1 MAVPIRVLLVE
12 DHRLVAEGM
21 QALLAR
27 EGDIQVLGVAR
38 SVRDAVALAAAGDP
52 DVVIMD
58 YHLPDGTGAQAGER
72 IRKQRARPSLVFV
85 SGDESEEALLDAV
98 RAGACVFLPK
108 SRASADVVAA
118 VRRAAEGEMLIPA
131 AQLAALLTRAHE
143 RARDEA
149 ERARLRGQLTPR
161 EHEVLLLMANGLDN
175 KSIARELGLTL
186 TTVRSY
192 VQDILEKL
200 DAHSKLEAVAAA
212 ARLDI
217 LAA

>member
-12 DHRLVAEGM
+12 DHQLVAEGM

-27 EGDIQVLGVAR
+27 EADIDVVGIA
-38 SVRDAVALAAAGDP
+38 STVRDAVAMAAAGDP

-58 YHLPDGTGAQAGER
+58 YRLPDGTGAQAGER
-72 IRKQRARPSLVFV
+72 MRSQRSRPSLVFV
-85 SGDESEEALLDAV
+85 SGDESEEALINAV
-98 RAGACVFLPK
+98 HSGACVFLPK

-131 AQLAALLTRAHE
+131 AQLARLLTRAHQ
-143 RARDEA
+143 RTRDQA
-149 ERARLRGQLTPR
+149 ERQRLRAQFTRR

-175 KSIARELGLTL
+175 KSIARELGLTV

-212 ARLDI
+212 ARADL

>member
-12 DHRLVAEGM
+12 DHQLVAEGM

-27 EGDIQVLGVAR
+27 EGDIQVLGIAR
-38 SVRDAVALAAAGDP
+38 SVKDAVVLAAAGNP

-58 YHLPDGTGAQAGER
+58 YRLPDGTGAQAGER
-72 IRKQRARPSLVFV
+72 IRRQGTRPSLVFV
-85 SGDESEEALLDAV
+85 SGDESEEALLNAV

-108 SRASADVVAA
+108 SRASADVVTA

-131 AQLAALLTRAHE
+131 AQLASLLTRAHL
-143 RARDEA
+143 RARDDA
-149 ERARLRGQLTPR
+149 ERARLRAQLTPR

-175 KSIARELGLTL
+175 KSIARELGLTI

-200 DAHSKLEAVAAA
+200 EAHSKLEAVAAA

>member
-12 DHRLVAEGM
+12 DHQLVAEGM
-21 QALLAR
+21 QALLTR
-27 EGDIQVLGVAR
+27 EGDIQVLGIAR
-38 SVRDAVALAAAGDP
+38 SVKDAVVLAAAGNP

-58 YHLPDGTGAQAGER
+58 YRLPDGTGAQAGER
-72 IRKQRARPSLVFV
+72 IRRQGTRPSLVFV
-85 SGDESEEALLDAV
+85 SGDESEEALLNAV

-118 VRRAAEGEMLIPA
+118 VRLAAEGEMLIPA
-131 AQLAALLTRAHE
+131 AQLASLLTRAHQ
-143 RARDEA
+143 RARDDA
-149 ERARLRGQLTPR
+149 ERARLRAQLTPR

-175 KSIARELGLTL
+175 KSIARELGLSI

-200 DAHSKLEAVAAA
+200 EAHSKLEAVAAA